1 MQHHPAEV
9 AGSRVQIDYR
19 VDLHYDIDGDAD
31 FIFLIHPA
39 RTPHQEVLS
48 ESLSLAPPVSHSLET
63 DPVTGNRLL
72 KLQAGRGAL
81 DITLEAR
88 IEVHHH
94 MAEPAHVE
102 AVAPAA
108 LPASTL
114 RYLTASRYCQTD
126 QLQAKAWQLFGHLPR
141 GYGQVQAVTEWVRD
155 NIEFRVGTSNPGTSA
170 IDTLGQRLRRLPRL
184 RASGDR
190 VLPLAQLPG
199 PVHDGRRLWCGR
211 RRSVRPTS
219 TRTPRSTSIAGT
231 CSTRPASRPTTG
243 LIRIATGQDAADVS
257 FATIFGPVR
266 TGMPRVVFS
275 AVDDP
280 AAGIALPRATSLAV
294 STARHLSVL

>member
-1 MQHHPAEV
+1 MQHNPAEV

-48 ESLSLAPPVSHSLET
+48 EQLSLAPPVSHSLET

-155 NIEFRVGTSNPGTSA
+155 NIQFRVGTSNPGTSA
-170 IDTLGQRLRRLPRL
+170 IDTLANGCGVCRDFAHLAISFFRSLNYPARFTTGVDYGADEALGPPDFHAYAEVYL
-184 RASGDR
+184 DR
-190 VLPLAQLPG
+190 WYLFDATG
-199 PVHDGRRLWCGR
+199 I
-211 RRSVRPTS
+211 S
-219 TRTPRSTSIAGT
+219 
-231 CSTRPASRPTTG
+231 PTTG
-243 LIRIATGQDAADVS
+243 LIRIATGQDAAEVS

-266 TGMPRVVFS
+266 TGMPRVIFS

-280 AAGIALPRATSLAV
+280 AAGIALPRPTKLAV
-294 STARHLSVL
+294 STAVI